1 MYGTRTKIFE
11 KIFFGKKRLKLGVYL
26 EVNWQL
32 TTSSNP
38 TYPELDRNQVKESF
52 HKRHIARFKKPKTH
66 QI

>member
-1 MYGTRTKIFE
+1 MFGTRTKIFE
-11 KIFFGKKRLKLGVYL
+11 KIFCEKKRLKLGVYL

-38 TYPELDRNQVKESF
+38 RYPELERNQVKEFF
-52 HKRHIARFKKPKTH
+52 HKCHIVRFKKPKTH